1 MKKQEIDS
9 ILLANTYLVK
19 CKLQSSPC
27 DRQELAR
34 KYLTS
39 QIKKTLEKRQILN
52 QEFFFIKVFSFFL
65 FEFVKW

>member
-19 CKLQSSPC
+19 CKLKSSPR

-65 FEFVKW
+65 FGFVKS